1 MDDKYLLSA
10 DDLSK
15 VSGGSNIGSDRI
27 FTGYSVNAYDPSIG
41 IHVTLYEL
49 SDGSYADCNTG
60 EVFTRTPDGKYYGEL
75 GTVLEDE

>member
-15 VSGGSNIGSDRI
+15 VTGGSNIGSDRI
-27 FTGYSVNAYDPSIG
+27 FTGLCVYVINIDTG
-41 IHVTLYEL
+41 EQVTLNEL
-49 SDGSYADCNTG
+49 SDGSYTDCNTG
-60 EVFTRTPDGKYYGEL
+60 EVFKHEPDGKYYGEL

>member
-10 DDLSK
+10 DDLSM
-15 VSGGSNIGSDRI
+15 VTGGSNIGSDRI
-27 FTGYSVNAYDPSIG
+27 FTGYCFDVINIETG
-41 IHVTLYEL
+41 KQVTLNEL
-49 SDGSYADCNTG
+49 TDGRCADDYTG

>member
-15 VSGGSNIGSDRI
+15 VTGGSNLGSDRI
-27 FTGYSVNAYDPSIG
+27 FTGLCVYVINIDTSEQ
-41 IHVTLYEL
+41 VTLYEL
-49 SDGSYADCNTG
+49 TDGRFADGYTG